1 MITNTSL
8 AMIWKVFQGYMIFM
22 KSLAKKR
29 KCKMCCMWPSC
40 HLEHIWPIKVV
51 TLKKHLLRGNLGFL
65 PFFYAFFV
73 TYLIMVL
80 VGLCVDV
87 CFCVDIRLILVMPMT
102 LWIFVLVNLSTN
114 VFCCLLFDYTM
125 RSTRICALSEQVHA
139 QRAWAT
145 GKACKCMLSAHRQLA
160 KLACCANP
168 KNVSIL

>member
-1 MITNTSL
+1 MLLFQRPFWLQDGSSTVPSL
-8 AMIWKVFQGYMIFM
+8 QRSSVQIQVSFMLLTLVSNKYPKPYCLSFSFIF
-22 KSLAKKR
+22 
-29 KCKMCCMWPSC
+29 
-40 HLEHIWPIKVV
+40 IVIVV
-51 TLKKHLLRGNLGFL
+51 
-65 PFFYAFFV
+65 V
-73 TYLIMVL
+73 V
-80 VGLCVDV
+80 VVVV